1 MLTATEV
8 KQLFMAFEEALQHP
22 EQHPEELA
30 ALITTDYIMH
40 GFPPGMSLAQYRTT
54 LNRAI
59 PDGQIEV
66 IHLIAEGE
74 LLAARLRVTGTHQGI
89 LWGIPPTGRL
99 LSFEI
104 FEIFRVHDGKL
115 AEQWALAD
123 LITVYTQL
131 GMTQLPG

>member
-1 MLTATEV
+1 MTPATEA
-8 KQLFMAFEEALQHP
+8 KQLFIAFEDALQHP

-30 ALITTDYIMH
+30 ALITSDYVMH
-40 GFPPGMSLAQYRTT
+40 GLPPGMSLAQYRAA
-54 LNRAI
+54 LNAAI

-89 LWGIPPTGRL
+89 LWGIPPTGRP

-104 FEIFRVHDGKL
+104 FEIFRVYDGKM

-123 LITVYTQL
+123 LTAVYKQL
-131 GMTQLPG
+131 GVTQLPS